1 MVVMVKIKASLITL
15 TVYVSLESKRVDEVP
30 EVRSFSTLWS
40 EVSLHSDLAKS
51 PLASAPISRGGGK
64 KSIDSP
70 DMCYVIQT
78 APSTSGNNYRTG
90 KTTQQGRKVQV

>member
-1 MVVMVKIKASLITL
+1 MVVMFKIRASLITL
-15 TVYVSLESKRVDEVP
+15 TVYVSLETKRVDEVP
-30 EVRSFSTLWS
+30 EVCSFSALWS
-40 EVSLHSDLAKS
+40 EVSLHSGLTKS
-51 PLASAPISRGGGK
+51 PLASAPVSRGGGK

-70 DMCYVIQT
+70 DLCYVIQT